1 MGKGSQHY
9 FELLEIPARV
19 RLRGRRTLR
28 RLMHDDNEPIGS
40 AALRRRGDVIGGSY
54 LLGQILGIGG
64 MGVVYEAIQRSL
76 GRTVALKLPRPELV
90 SDPIVRERFRIEAR
104 AGSRINHPN
113 VVHIL
118 DFCET
123 GGVPYLVMEHVP
135 GRRLGDLV
143 VERGGLPTAFA
154 VEIIGQILAGLQD
167 AHANGIVHSDVKC
180 DNILVQTVRDGRVVP
195 RLIDFGIAHFVGGAD
210 ARGAG
215 TEDIIVG
222 TPEYLAPELIRGD
235 PPTFASDVYAA
246 GVLLYELMTGA
257 TPFAGGTQAQ
267 VLSRQLR
274 EQPMPLSWWAPH
286 RGVPPALDGVVA
298 RALAKEPADR
308 FADAGAFGA
317 ALACVP
323 AHEPGLRRP
332 ITWPTA
338 STEVFSTEATTASLH
353 ADAVALA
360 APSAAPAGPGIR
372 SRVDERRRAV
382 GAALREG
389 DIDAIA
395 IAYLDLARVLLDAHR
410 VGTAIAELEEGV
422 ELLSAVPVGASRS
435 PLWRLLLSLAAIYGG
450 RGDRARARA
459 VACAARDQAVAAGSA
474 VGRERAERLWTRL
487 ANGDPRV
494 DGAPPA
500 WYRGL

>member
-1 MGKGSQHY
+1 
-9 FELLEIPARV
+9 
-19 RLRGRRTLR
+19 
-28 RLMHDDNEPIGS
+28 MHDDNEPIGS
-40 AALRRRGDVIGGSY
+40 AALQRRGDVIDGSY
-54 LLGQILGIGG
+54 LLGRILGIGG

-76 GRTVALKLPRPELV
+76 GRTVAIKLPRPELA
-90 SDPIVRERFRIEAR
+90 SDPVVRERFRIEAR
-104 AGSRINHPN
+104 ASSRINHPN

-135 GRRLGDLV
+135 GRRLSDLV
-143 VERGGLPTAFA
+143 IERGGLSTAFA
-154 VEIIGQILAGLQD
+154 VELVSQILAGLQD

-180 DNILVQTVRDGRVVP
+180 DNILVQTVRDGRVMP
-195 RLIDFGIAHFVGGAD
+195 RLIDFGIAHFVGGSCAPGAD
-210 ARGAG
+210 TAH
-215 TEDIIVG
+215 DIVG

-235 PPTFASDVYAA
+235 TPTFASDVYAV

-257 TPFAGGTQAQ
+257 TPFAGGTRAQ

-286 RGVPPALDGVVA
+286 RGVPPALDAVVA

-317 ALACVP
+317 ALARVP
-323 AHEPGLRRP
+323 FNEPGPLRPRV
-332 ITWPTA
+332 WPAA
-338 STEVFSTEATTASLH
+338 STEVFSTEATTASLR

-360 APSAAPAGPGIR
+360 ATSAAPAGPG
-372 SRVDERRRAV
+372 SRPRIDEQRRAV
-382 GAALREG
+382 GAAIREG
-389 DIDAIA
+389 DVDAIA
-395 IAYLDLARVLLDAHR
+395 IAYLELARVLLDAHR

-422 ELLSAVPVGASRS
+422 ELLSAVPAGTSRS

-450 RGDRARARA
+450 RGDRAQARSIA
-459 VACAARDQAVAAGSA
+459 RAARDQAVAAGSA

-494 DGAPPA
+494 DGAPPI
-500 WYRGL
+500 WYRGP